1 MSGVLGGSG
10 RCVLIA
16 AHGAAVLRRESAPGI
31 EIAMLIKSYGLRNLA
46 VRTIELYVSALL

>member
-1 MSGVLGGSG
+1 M
-10 RCVLIA
+10 C
-16 AHGAAVLRRESAPGI
+16 ESAPGI